1 MAAAAAAAGLSWMPV
16 QKAKTRPQM
25 ILAPTVH
32 TDKGD
37 QIPGVGVVVD
47 WLRLGG
53 GSTRKSLRGGWME
66 AAEATTM

>member
-1 MAAAAAAAGLSWMPV
+1 MLISGVMAAAAAAAGLSWVPV

-25 ILAPTVH
+25 ILAPIVH

-53 GSTRKSLRGGWME
+53 VVQLEKASVVDG
-66 AAEATTM
+66 

>member
-1 MAAAAAAAGLSWMPV
+1 MAAAAAGPSWMPG
-16 QKAKTRPQM
+16 QKAKARPQM
-25 ILAPTVH
+25 ILAPIVH

-53 GSTRKSLRGGWME
+53 GGFNSKKPPWWMDGSS
-66 AAEATTM
+66 

>member
-1 MAAAAAAAGLSWMPV
+1 MAAAACLSGVPV
-16 QKAKTRPQM
+16 QIAKTLPQM
-25 ILAPTVH
+25 ILAPIVH

-47 WLRLGG
+47 WLRFGG
-53 GSTRKSLRGGWME
+53 GGAPTRKSLCGGWTG